1 MVQTMV
7 PNQNVPLVLSQE
19 AIVGL
24 QLGYVLPRDLGSY
37 HILVQLFQ
45 VCGELGWDIGQSYEI
60 LSYL

>member
-37 HILVQLFQ
+37 HILVHFLQFGGYL
-45 VCGELGWDIGQSYEI
+45 VWAIGWI
-60 LSYL
+60 